1 MRCLKCGRE
10 SEETFCRICQEEM
23 EKYPVKPG
31 TIVLLPKE
39 RTEEKKPAPRKPQV
53 PPEAVIR
60 GQRRTIRRLSGG
72 IAALVALVVL
82 LGAMTLH
89 LLGDQK
95 KTPLGKNY
103 STVTRPS
110 EEESTAP
117 ATQDDEAIAPAELE
131 DYLYAQSQTKPESR
145 QTK

>member
-53 PPEAVIR
+53 PPETVIR

-95 KTPLGKNY
+95 
-103 STVTRPS
+103 
-110 EEESTAP
+110 
-117 ATQDDEAIAPAELE
+117 
-131 DYLYAQSQTKPESR
+131 
-145 QTK
+145 

>member
-39 RTEEKKPAPRKPQV
+39 RPVEKKPAPRKPQV
-53 PPEAVIR
+53 PPETVIQT
-60 GQRRTIRRLSGG
+60 QRRTIRRLSGG
-72 IAALVALVVL
+72 IAALVALLVL
-82 LGAMTLH
+82 LGAVTVR
-89 LLGDQK
+89 LLGGPK
-95 KTPLGKNY
+95 KAPLGKNY

-110 EEESTAP
+110 EEESTTP
-117 ATQDDEAIAPAELE
+117 ATQDEEAIAPAELE
-131 DYLYAQSQTKPESR
+131 DYLYAQSQTKPE
-145 QTK
+145 TEEKK

>member
-53 PPEAVIR
+53 PPETVIR

-72 IAALVALVVL
+72 IAAL
-82 LGAMTLH
+82 G
-89 LLGDQK
+89 GDNEE
-95 KTPLGKNY
+95 L
-103 STVTRPS
+103 TRLRRQYRNLDITSWDS
-110 EEESTAP
+110 ENRL
-117 ATQDDEAIAPAELE
+117 QM
-131 DYLYAQSQTKPESR
+131 K
-145 QTK
+145 

>member
-39 RTEEKKPAPRKPQV
+39 RPVEKKPAPRKPQV
-53 PPEAVIR
+53 PPEAVIQT
-60 GQRRTIRRLSGG
+60 QRRTIRRLSGG
-72 IAALVALVVL
+72 IAALVALLVL
-82 LGAMTLH
+82 LGAVTVH
-89 LLGDQK
+89 LLGGQK
-95 KTPLGKNY
+95 KAPLGKNY

-117 ATQDDEAIAPAELE
+117 ATQDEEAIAPAELE
-131 DYLYAQSQTKPESR
+131 DYLYAQSQTKPE
-145 QTK
+145 TEEKK